1 MVHMAGRENAGFFD
15 PSTFY
20 QALKEYS
27 PLHLIWHISCK
38 ITFKE
43 SFVSC

>member
-1 MVHMAGRENAGFFD
+1 MVHNGGAKMESVFAPTA
-15 PSTFY
+15 FY
-20 QALKEYS
+20 QALLEKS
-27 PLHLIWHISCK
+27 PLRLIWHISCK